1 MIRPATP
8 RDLPTILA
16 MVHELAEYEREPEA
30 VEATE
35 ADLRAMLFAPDP
47 KVFCHVAEE
56 DGEEVGHAV
65 WYLSFST
72 WTGRYGIWLDDLYV
86 RPAHRGTGL
95 GVALVQALAAICVE
109 HGYRRLE
116 WWVLDWNEPAIRVYQ
131 GLGAR
136 SMDDWTVNR
145 LDGEALVR
153 LGTP

>member
-8 RDLPTILA
+8 SDLPTILA
-16 MVHELAEYEREPEA
+16 MVHELAEYEREPDA

-35 ADLRAMLFAPDP
+35 ADLRALLFAPDP
-47 KVFCHVAEE
+47 KVFCHVVEE
-56 DGEEVGHAV
+56 DGEVVGHAV

-72 WTGRYGIWLDDLYV
+72 WTGRHGIWLDDLYV
-86 RPAHRGTGL
+86 RPAHRGKGL
-95 GVALVQALAAICVE
+95 GVALVRALAAICVE

-145 LDGEALVR
+145 LDGEDLVR